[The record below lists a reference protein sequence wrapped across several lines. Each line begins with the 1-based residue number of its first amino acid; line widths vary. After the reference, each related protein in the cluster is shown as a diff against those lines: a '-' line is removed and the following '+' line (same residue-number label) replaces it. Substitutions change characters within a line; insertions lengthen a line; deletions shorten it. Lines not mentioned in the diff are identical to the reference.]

1 MVFKFQRNKCW
12 VFLVSTPWAISALIF
27 VNVYFRIIFLQSTF
41 VHVPPPL
48 FTSCMVV
55 ALFSPRHLSL
65 PRMAFVDVEH
75 VFTQCPAV
83 EKSQHTLTQC
93 PAVGMSQSAARKPV
107 DRSILTHFER
117 FISYYSY
124 STSLFLLFLKIG
136 YKHLKV
142 LVARGGEMA
151 Q

>member
-1 MVFKFQRNKCW
+1 MLGFPGVHSLGNQRPHLCKCIFQNH
-12 VFLVSTPWAISALIF
+12 FSPE
-27 VNVYFRIIFLQSTF
+27 
-41 VHVPPPL
+41 HVCTCPPPL